1 MTGKPAKEQ
10 IEVIAAVAKVT
21 TLADGGIRITL
32 DLPESAIIEAA
43 WLMTCKR
50 DGVAV
55 KARFE
60 KDDD

>member
-10 IEVIAAVAKVT
+10 IEVIAAVYKVQ
-21 TLADGGIRITL
+21 TLADGGLRMTL
-32 DLPESAIIEAA
+32 DFSESEIIAAA